1 MLSMDARFRYI
12 DAPQVDTPAGR
23 LKGTTL
29 VSPTNATL
37 GTLDG
42 IVIDPIDRRVL
53 FYVFKS
59 PGWFSSHHYL
69 LPQMPARLNSER
81 HTLEV
86 EVEAADIEQLD
97 EVEPASFPRFSD
109 EDLIRAM
116 FHSRPA

>member
-1 MLSMDARFRYI
+1 MLAMDARFRYI

-29 VSPTNATL
+29 VSPTNAPL

-59 PGWFSSHHYL
+59 PGWFTSHHYL
-69 LPQMPARLNSER
+69 LPQMPVRLNWER

-97 EVEPASFPRFSD
+97 EVEPASFPRFED

-116 FHSRPA
+116 FRSRPA

>member
-1 MLSMDARFRYI
+1 MDARLRYI

-42 IVIDPIDRRVL
+42 IVVDPIDRRVL

-59 PGWFSSHHYL
+59 PGWFSHHYL

-86 EVEAADIEQLD
+86 EVEAADVEQLD
-97 EVEPASFPRFSD
+97 EVELTSFPRFSD
-109 EDLIRAM
+109 EDLLRAM
-116 FHSRPA
+116 FHSRPS